1 MILTIIAKG
10 TLLALE
16 LLNINQI
23 INVMNP
29 NRNAYQA
36 GGNSYVAPQVQCAF
50 FYQENVLCVSTANGS
65 IETYKSEQFVF

>member
-36 GGNSYVAPQVQCAF
+36 GGNSYVAPKVFSIVFTRIFA
-50 FYQENVLCVSTANGS
+50 LCDSSVNGAV
-65 IETYKSEQFVF
+65 ETYEQDEFYF

>member
-1 MILTIIAKG
+1 MILTIIA

-36 GGNSYVAPQVQCAF
+36 GDNSYVAPQVHCVF
-50 FYQENVLCVSTANGS
+50 FYQENVLCASPANGS
-65 IETYKSEQFVF
+65 IETYESVQFVF